1 MKSTKR
7 MEIVSIIKFSSSMN
21 VLGVWTDQNIVQETI
36 VAETTFS
43 TTEIQSISVLR
54 TSFQK
59 NLESIDVIVL
69 LLVQKVNVQCHTE
82 KMKYDSDSLQT

>member
-1 MKSTKR
+1 
-7 MEIVSIIKFSSSMN
+7 MN

>member
-7 MEIVSIIKFSSSMN
+7 MEIVIIIKFSSSMN

-59 NLESIDVIVL
+59 NLEIIDVIVL

>member
-7 MEIVSIIKFSSSMN
+7 MEIVIIIKFSSSMN

>member
-69 LLVQKVNVQCHTE
+69 LLVQRVIVQCHTE

>member
-7 MEIVSIIKFSSSMN
+7 MEIVIIIKFSSSMN

-82 KMKYDSDSLQT
+82 KMKYDSDSV